1 MTPIRHILFDLGG
14 TLMHARGEWAEN
26 LRRADQAL
34 TDTLREY
41 EIELDSAVFR
51 QHLHQYYDQRDKDLF
66 ETTYHFVLRELLK
79 EMGYA
84 EVAESVLRSALDAMY
99 AVTQSNWML
108 EKDAPAALQNLT
120 TQGYHLGILSNA
132 GDDKDVQD
140 LVQSFGIRPHFDFVL
155 TSAACYYRKP
165 HPRAFEF
172 ALAQWSIPPEDAIM
186 IGDSLQADIF
196 GAHELNMQTIWIM
209 RRAQFKAGDEE
220 RIQPDFKLND
230 LEELYPTLEKINTNR
245 R

>member
-84 EVAESVLRSALDAMY
+84 EVAEISSPVRFGRD
-99 AVTQSNWML
+99 VRCHTKQ
-108 EKDAPAALQNLT
+108 
-120 TQGYHLGILSNA
+120 LGA
-132 GDDKDVQD
+132 G
-140 LVQSFGIRPHFDFVL
+140 R
-155 TSAACYYRKP
+155 
-165 HPRAFEF
+165 
-172 ALAQWSIPPEDAIM
+172 
-186 IGDSLQADIF
+186 
-196 GAHELNMQTIWIM
+196 
-209 RRAQFKAGDEE
+209 
-220 RIQPDFKLND
+220 
-230 LEELYPTLEKINTNR
+230 
-245 R
+245 